1 MCRQEIR
8 WAEQYKKPIV
18 ALVRINDKAQ
28 IGKFIAEGK
37 CAYLVAPSLP
47 LHVHTAWRWWVGSF
61 IIERPVFDESALTVE
76 RLEF

>member
-28 IGKFIAEGK
+28 MGKFIQTPYFLPKFGK
-37 CAYLVAPSLP
+37 APS
-47 LHVHTAWRWWVGSF
+47 
-61 IIERPVFDESALTVE
+61 
-76 RLEF
+76 